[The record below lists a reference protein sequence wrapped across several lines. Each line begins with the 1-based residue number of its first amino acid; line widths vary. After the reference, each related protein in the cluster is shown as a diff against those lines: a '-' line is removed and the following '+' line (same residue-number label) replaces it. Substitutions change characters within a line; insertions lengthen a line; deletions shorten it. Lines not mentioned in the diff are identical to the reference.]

1 MVAGMNDHVIS
12 GLIRRRREM
21 TGDILELLGRVDT
34 LANDL
39 AALDQTLRLFA
50 PGIDLAPI
58 PALQSR
64 PKPDWALRG
73 EVVRLVFTILREA
86 REPPSVLAIT
96 SEIMARRGVAGE
108 VSKVHLKRVRKC
120 LDRQRERGTLIA
132 ESVGGMLCWRV
143 A

>member
-1 MVAGMNDHVIS
+1 MSDHVIS

-21 TGDILELLGRVDT
+21 AGDILELLGKADV
-34 LANDL
+34 LANNL

-73 EVVRLVFTILREA
+73 EVARMVFTILRDA
-86 REPPSVLAIT
+86 SEPLSTLAIT
-96 SEIMARRGVAGE
+96 AEAMVRRDIAGE
-108 VSKVHLKRVRKC
+108 VTKVQVKRVRKC
-120 LDRQRERGTLIA
+120 LDRQRTRGTLIA
-132 ESVGGMLCWRV
+132 ESVGGVLCWRV

>member
-1 MVAGMNDHVIS
+1 MSDHVIS

-21 TGDILELLGRVDT
+21 AGDILELLGKADV
-34 LANDL
+34 LANNL

-64 PKPDWALRG
+64 PKPDWAFRG
-73 EVVRLVFTILREA
+73 EVARMVFTILRDA
-86 REPPSVLAIT
+86 SEPLSTLAIT
-96 SEIMARRGVAGE
+96 AEAMVRRDIAGE
-108 VSKVHLKRVRKC
+108 VTKVQVKRVRKC
-120 LDRQRERGTLIA
+120 LDRQRTRGTLIA
-132 ESVGGMLCWRV
+132 ESVGGVLCWRV

>member
-1 MVAGMNDHVIS
+1 MLASMSEHVIS

-21 TGDILELLGRVDT
+21 AGDILELLGRVDT

-86 REPPSVLAIT
+86 REPLSAFAIT

-108 VSKVHLKRVRKC
+108 VSKVQAKRVRKC
-120 LDRQRERGTLIA
+120 LDRQRARGTLIS

>member
-1 MVAGMNDHVIS
+1 MSDHVIS

-21 TGDILELLGRVDT
+21 AGDILELLGKADA
-34 LANDL
+34 LANNL

-73 EVVRLVFTILREA
+73 EVARMVFTILRDA
-86 REPPSVLAIT
+86 SEPLSTLAIAA
-96 SEIMARRGVAGE
+96 EAMVRRDIAGE
-108 VSKVHLKRVRKC
+108 VTKVQVKRVRKC
-120 LDRQRERGTLIA
+120 LDRQRARGTLIA

>member
-1 MVAGMNDHVIS
+1 MA
-12 GLIRRRREM
+12 
-21 TGDILELLGRVDT
+21 GDILELLGKADV
-34 LANDL
+34 LANNL

-73 EVVRLVFTILREA
+73 EVARMVFTILRDA
-86 REPPSVLAIT
+86 SEPLSTLAIT
-96 SEIMARRGVAGE
+96 AEAMVRRDIAGE
-108 VSKVHLKRVRKC
+108 VTKVQVKRVRKC
-120 LDRQRERGTLIA
+120 LDRQRTRGTLIA
-132 ESVGGMLCWRV
+132 ESVGGVLCWRV

>member
-1 MVAGMNDHVIS
+1 MSDHVIS

-21 TGDILELLGRVDT
+21 AGDILELLGRVDA

-50 PGIDLAPI
+50 PGIDLDPI

-73 EVVRLVFTILREA
+73 EVARLAFAILREA
-86 REPPSVLAIT
+86 PEPLSSQAIT
-96 SEIMARRGVAGE
+96 AEVMARRDIAGE
-108 VSKVHLKRVRKC
+108 VTKVQLKRVRKC
-120 LDRQRERGTLIA
+120 LDRQRARGTLIA
-132 ESVGGMLCWRV
+132 ESVGGVLCWRIRN
-143 A
+143 

>member
-1 MVAGMNDHVIS
+1 MSDHVIS

-21 TGDILELLGRVDT
+21 AGDILELLGKVDA

-73 EVVRLVFTILREA
+73 EVARLVFAILREA
-86 REPPSVLAIT
+86 PEPLSSQAIT
-96 SEIMARRGVAGE
+96 AEVMARRVIAGE
-108 VSKVHLKRVRKC
+108 VTKVQLKRVRKC
-120 LDRQRERGTLIA
+120 LDRQRARGTLIA
-132 ESVGGMLCWRV
+132 ESVRGVLCWRV
-143 A
+143 RN